1 MSRERGTAVGYST
14 PAAEPIIEL
23 FHPKVARLLMT
34 FFPQLDRA
42 LFVREGTDIDGTR
55 VIATDARR

>member
-1 MSRERGTAVGYST
+1 
-14 PAAEPIIEL
+14 
-23 FHPKVARLLMT
+23 MT

-42 LFVREGTDIDGTR
+42 SFVREGADIDGTR